1 MLGVCGIFLGVG
13 LQTSEASTIRIS
25 SPKIEL
31 EVEPGLTYSGEIGV
45 ENPEEGEVKMHSY
58 AEDWAYAPGGT
69 GEKKFS
75 PAGTLPLSCSNWITF
90 TPAENVLPSFG
101 KSVMRYTIKVP
112 EDVKGGYYSVVF
124 FETILGNTVDEDGV
138 NVLVAGRIGALFFL
152 RVKGA
157 MERSGE
163 LISVKVDSPEGNKP
177 MHIESTFH
185 NTGNV
190 DIALGGSL
198 LIMDAQG
205 KVLGRG
211 DLAKIYTFPG
221 STETRVTD
229 WVGRLPKGK
238 HDLLLTYDL
247 GEGKTLV
254 KDETI
259 SVV

>member
-1 MLGVCGIFLGVG
+1 
-13 LQTSEASTIRIS
+13 
-25 SPKIEL
+25 
-31 EVEPGLTYSGEIGV
+31 
-45 ENPEEGEVKMHSY
+45 
-58 AEDWAYAPGGT
+58 
-69 GEKKFS
+69 
-75 PAGTLPLSCSNWITF
+75 
-90 TPAENVLPSFG
+90 
-101 KSVMRYTIKVP
+101 
-112 EDVKGGYYSVVF
+112 
-124 FETILGNTVDEDGV
+124 
-138 NVLVAGRIGALFFL
+138 
-152 RVKGA
+152 
-157 MERSGE
+157 
-163 LISVKVDSPEGNKP
+163 